1 MSAAQYVFSRVG
13 RSDFRPDNC
22 CLSLLS
28 LLEDIS
34 SLERSGSLCPSL
46 MLVCYLENLWYLF
59 CTNLACSFVIF
70 LHYFYGSITLAQCP
84 WWSKANKQ
92 VLTETFFIL
101 MFVSC
106 SYRKNIHVKEIK
118 HSRNHVTMWNYSFI
132 FECIYSFILLFLAK
146 HFAWCT
152 EFSVVFIFFEWIS
165 FFFNGFIDV

>member
-1 MSAAQYVFSRVG
+1 MSAAQYVFSRVAEVTSG
-13 RSDFRPDNC
+13 QITAVWAS
-22 CLSLLS
+22 CLSWRTLVHWKDQVHCVLHF
-28 LLEDIS
+28 
-34 SLERSGSLCPSL
+34 

-106 SYRKNIHVKEIK
+106 SYRKNIHFKEIK
-118 HSRNHVTMWNYSFI
+118 RTRNHVTMWNYSFI

-152 EFSVVFIFFEWIS
+152 EFSVCIYIFEWIS